1 MILEESSRNEFRDKN
16 NSNGEGLATAEKIL
30 TPIGECEGQR
40 VLRPEGVAGVL
51 GPERRLYGG
60 GRKQACGNYF
70 RAQK

>member
-1 MILEESSRNEFRDKN
+1 M
-16 NSNGEGLATAEKIL
+16 ATAEKIL

-40 VLRPEGVAGVL
+40 ALRPEGVAGVL

-60 GRKQACGNYF
+60 GRKQASGNYF